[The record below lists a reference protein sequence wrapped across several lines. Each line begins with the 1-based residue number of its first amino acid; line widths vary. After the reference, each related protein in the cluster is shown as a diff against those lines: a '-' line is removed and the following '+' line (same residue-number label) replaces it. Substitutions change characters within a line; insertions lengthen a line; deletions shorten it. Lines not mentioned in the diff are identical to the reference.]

1 MGQAGG
7 PPGGLWEV
15 NYELVRNHRKARGA
29 RGAEVFLVIYFAFAC
44 LCHSRIECVRRG
56 TFTVL
61 RQRRGSWASQTWS
74 CSPAASPVAGTSGQ
88 DGQSEGLGTRP
99 PAAPGLP

>member
-29 RGAEVFLVIYFAFAC
+29 QGTEVLPVIYSAFTC
-44 LCHSRIECVRRG
+44 LCHSITECVRRG
-56 TFTVL
+56 TLTVL
-61 RQRRGSWASQTWS
+61 RQRRGSWASQS
-74 CSPAASPVAGTSGQ
+74 
-88 DGQSEGLGTRP
+88 
-99 PAAPGLP
+99 